1 MRLQNVN
8 FNGSV
13 FFFRGRGKPQILLGF
28 HAVGSRLR
36 QSNQKADCEAANDES
51 NAVAGKGKS
60 VAVPPVPRYDR
71 IPTAVSTD

>member
-13 FFFRGRGKPQILLGF
+13 FFRGRGKPQILLGF

-51 NAVAGKGKS
+51 NAVAVKGKS
-60 VAVPPVPRYDR
+60 AAVPPVPRF
-71 IPTAVSTD
+71 IIFTIAVS